1 MKKTV
6 AVPFGYS
13 ADNEVFQL
21 RNVSEKIPVI
31 ISITGRQEEQEP
43 IELLTIGKY
52 YRSADGVPTL
62 EYEESGLSGLQGCL
76 TSITFEGPQVTLSR
90 KHGAESCMVFS
101 KRQTSHSHYRVDGLE
116 LSIFPTVLEYELM
129 DEAGWLE
136 LVYQIEMSGH
146 HATNHLTLEYRSRE
160 SAHVQ

>member
-1 MKKTV
+1 MK
-6 AVPFGYS
+6 
-13 ADNEVFQL
+13 
-21 RNVSEKIPVI
+21 NVSDKIPVI

-43 IELLTIGKY
+43 IELLTTGEY
-52 YRSADGVPTL
+52 YRSAEGVPTL
-62 EYEESGLSGLQGCL
+62 EYEESELSGLQGCR

-101 KRQTSHSHYRVDGLE
+101 KRQTSHSHYRVDGLDLE

-129 DEAGWLE
+129 DEEGWLE